1 MTSPDFREYIDL
13 TIYDTTPQDLYDE
26 AVVYAQTALPEFE
39 PRLGMVEDA
48 ILQSM
53 AYVGA
58 LIAVSINR
66 LPNGIMEAV
75 LRLQGF
81 QRNEATFATGTA
93 LFTVSVNTGVVIPAD
108 TAIAYVQFV
117 DGLVTTYTFVTDV
130 DLVIASGSD
139 SGSVAITALSAGK
152 YPSLLDNQGLTLISQ
167 VPYVLAIELTADLST
182 GADAETDAAFFDR
195 GSQYFSSLNT
205 TIATSTQMTNYIRTN
220 YSTVPILKVYDLL
233 DGTGN
238 MLFATAPA
246 EGEVTIA
253 VCDTDGTALTSPIK
267 TGLQADV
274 ADRATAGLDITVV
287 DMKKFTVFVTCE
299 IATLDGFVPQEVVDS
314 AEVAVENY
322 LSFSG
327 WDFTQ
332 TVNKN
337 ILIANIS
344 QVAGVKYVSSL
355 SITTTTT
362 AGGFVIGNSYTIA
375 TAGTTTFTSVGA
387 ANSTPGTIFT
397 ATGVGAGTGTATATF
412 TEAETVSSVAT
423 GNITI
428 LRAGL
433 VPTGT
438 ASITAI

>member
-13 TIYDTTPQDLYDE
+13 TIYDTTPQDLYDD

-58 LIAVSINR
+58 LIATSINR
-66 LPNGIMEAV
+66 LPNGLMEGM
-75 LRLQGF
+75 LRLLGF
-81 QRNEATFATGTA
+81 QRNEATFSTGTA
-93 LFTVSVNTGVVIPAD
+93 QFTVSVNTGIVIPAD
-108 TAIAYVQFV
+108 TAITYNQLV
-117 DGLVTTYTFVTDV
+117 DGLVTSYAFATDV
-130 DLVIASGSD
+130 DLVIANGSD
-139 SGSVAITALSAGK
+139 SGSVAITALTSGK
-152 YPSLLDNQGLTLISQ
+152 YPSLLDNQALTLVSQ

-205 TIATSTQMTNYIRTN
+205 TIATSTHMTNYISAN
-220 YSTVPILKVYDLL
+220 YSTVPIFKVYDLL

-253 VCDTDGTALTSPIK
+253 VCGTDGTALTSPIK

-287 DMKKFTVFVTCE
+287 DMKKFIVFVTCE
-299 IATLDGFVPQEVVDS
+299 IATLDGFVPQDVIDSVEVVI
-314 AEVAVENY
+314 ENY

-337 ILIANIS
+337 ILIAKIS

-355 SITTTTT
+355 SMTTTTS
-362 AGGFVIGNSYTIA
+362 AGGFASGVSYTIA
-375 TAGTTTFTSVGA
+375 TTGSVFAAIGGSTNSVGA
-387 ANSTPGTIFT
+387 IFT
-397 ATGVGAGTGTATATF
+397 ATGVGSGTGTATATF
-412 TEAETVSSVAT
+412 TTPEIVNSVAT

-433 VPTGT
+433 VPIGS